1 MRTLASSSELH
12 LSLASCLWQLWFQA
26 FWENR
31 GSSRLLFSHFLILE
45 WKGEVNPFA
54 SHDGD
59 HRKGFRRLTN
69 SGFHSFGEGPLL
81 SASVNNSWR
90 SFCLSRASLTSL
102 PCLLIANTVCGSKL
116 LLPDLSSVTV
126 QWCYC
131 GLGDILRL
139 TGWKYHKYWVK
150 IAPFASFW
158 ESKTRIWR
166 EKSCRKR
173 SIPWLPK
180 LQNIP
185 TYTNL
190 CRYPY

>member
-1 MRTLASSSELH
+1 MKGRSKPVCFSWWWPSKGLEASDQFRLPF
-12 LSLASCLWQLWFQA
+12 LR
-26 FWENR
+26 R
-31 GSSRLLFSHFLILE
+31 GTPPS
-45 WKGEVNPFA
+45 
-54 SHDGD
+54 
-59 HRKGFRRLTN
+59 T
-69 SGFHSFGEGPLL
+69 
-81 SASVNNSWR
+81 SVNNSWR

-150 IAPFASFW
+150 IAPFASSW

-173 SIPWLPK
+173 SILWLPK